1 MTTEMLERTDVGKD
15 TRPEDWLVS
24 GGEMGK
30 LVRSMDWA
38 NTPLG
43 PIETWPQSL
52 RTTVSLCLAS
62 NFPISLAWGPS
73 HIQIYNDGYWPICGG
88 KHPHSMGQDFAEC
101 WASAWPVVGEAFE
114 RALAGETSYLE
125 NQRMFLD
132 RNGYLEE
139 TFFTFSFSPI
149 RDETGGVGGLFHPVT
164 ETTTKMVGERR
175 TRLLRDLAARAGKAK
190 TTEEALRVA
199 AQTMSEFD
207 LDLPFAMFYLL
218 NPDRTASR
226 LVAQTETSSDAG
238 GDLERDYETPGGWSW
253 PLGEVARSNQ
263 SQQVDNLG
271 GRFGSLAHGPYPEPP
286 PTALVLPITLPGYD
300 LPMAILVA
308 GVSSRLPLNDAYIA
322 FYDLLAATVTAAVA
336 NASAYEEASKRA
348 EALAELDRAKTT
360 FFSNVS
366 HEFRTPLTL
375 ILGPLEDELAEVLD
389 PLPPNRRER
398 LETARRNSLRLM
410 KLVNSLLDF
419 SRVEAGRLQASYEAT
434 DLAAYTAELASVF
447 RAAVEKSGLILTV
460 ECPPLP
466 QPIYVDRD
474 MWEKV
479 VLNLLSNAFKH
490 TFQGGIRVT
499 IKWCDDRAELTV
511 ADSGVGI
518 PESELPRLFDRF
530 HRVKGAKSRTHEGTG
545 IGLAFVRELVHA
557 HGGSVSVESREGV
570 GSTFTV
576 TVKAGQEHLPPDRLG
591 AQRSQT
597 STAIRADAYVEEA
610 MLWVADEAPAP
621 DSAPATTS
629 VKAACSTNL
638 SEGVKKPDG
647 RPRILW
653 ADDNA
658 DMREYVRRLLSD
670 RYDVTAVADGK
681 SALRTALAA
690 PPDLVLSDV
699 MMPGLDGFGLLRE
712 LRADRRTRAIPTIL
726 LSARAGE
733 EAALE
738 GLEAGADDYLVKP
751 FSAREL
757 LARVRSHIDMERL
770 RRNWTVQL
778 EAANEELEAFSYSV
792 SHDLRAPLRHING
805 FADLLERHVADSLD
819 EKGRRYLKT
828 VSESAERMG
837 RLIDDLLAFS
847 RMGRAEMQSTTV
859 DIHELTREVMEDL
872 RNQIGNRSIAWT
884 IGSLPE
890 VSGDPSMLRQVLVN
904 LLSNAVKYTIQRTE
918 AHIEVGYLNGDG
930 DERIFFVRDD
940 GVGFDMQYVGKLFGV
955 FQRLHSAELFEGT
968 GIGLANVRRIIHRH
982 GGRTW
987 AEAAPDCGATFYF
1000 SLPREREGVHQRG

>member
-1 MTTEMLERTDVGKD
+1 
-15 TRPEDWLVS
+15 
-24 GGEMGK
+24 
-30 LVRSMDWA
+30 
-38 NTPLG
+38 
-43 PIETWPQSL
+43 
-52 RTTVSLCLAS
+52 
-62 NFPISLAWGPS
+62 
-73 HIQIYNDGYWPICGG
+73 
-88 KHPHSMGQDFAEC
+88 
-101 WASAWPVVGEAFE
+101 
-114 RALAGETSYLE
+114 
-125 NQRMFLD
+125 
-132 RNGYLEE
+132 
-139 TFFTFSFSPI
+139 
-149 RDETGGVGGLFHPVT
+149 
-164 ETTTKMVGERR
+164 
-175 TRLLRDLAARAGKAK
+175 
-190 TTEEALRVA
+190 
-199 AQTMSEFD
+199 
-207 LDLPFAMFYLL
+207 
-218 NPDRTASR
+218 
-226 LVAQTETSSDAG
+226 
-238 GDLERDYETPGGWSW
+238 
-253 PLGEVARSNQ
+253 
-263 SQQVDNLG
+263 
-271 GRFGSLAHGPYPEPP
+271 
-286 PTALVLPITLPGYD
+286 
-300 LPMAILVA
+300 
-308 GVSSRLPLNDAYIA
+308 
-322 FYDLLAATVTAAVA
+322 
-336 NASAYEEASKRA
+336 
-348 EALAELDRAKTT
+348 
-360 FFSNVS
+360 
-366 HEFRTPLTL
+366 
-375 ILGPLEDELAEVLD
+375 
-389 PLPPNRRER
+389 
-398 LETARRNSLRLM
+398 M